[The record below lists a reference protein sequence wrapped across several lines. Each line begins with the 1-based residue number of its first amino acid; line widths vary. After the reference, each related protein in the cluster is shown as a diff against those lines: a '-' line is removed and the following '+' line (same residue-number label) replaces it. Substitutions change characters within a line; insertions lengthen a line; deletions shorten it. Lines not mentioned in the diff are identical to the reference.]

1 MTGVL
6 LPDKVGSLLFCHRC
20 GSLLDIPGDE
30 DLIKCAPCGAVQDAS
45 GVFKRIV
52 E

>member
-6 LPDKVGSLLFCHRC
+6 LPDKVGSLLFCRRC

-45 GVFKRIV
+45 GECVLPS
-52 E
+52 